1 MKFLRIQEAKPLDGH
16 RVQLT
21 LTDGRVIQRDVG
33 SMLAGPVFSE
43 IRSDQARFRGFP
55 RRRRHSR
62 LARRRGPAPRCS
74 NLGRAATA

>member
-43 IRSDQARFRGFP
+43 IRSDQARFRDF
-55 RRRRHSR
+55 RV
-62 LARRRGPAPRCS
+62 
-74 NLGRAATA
+74 